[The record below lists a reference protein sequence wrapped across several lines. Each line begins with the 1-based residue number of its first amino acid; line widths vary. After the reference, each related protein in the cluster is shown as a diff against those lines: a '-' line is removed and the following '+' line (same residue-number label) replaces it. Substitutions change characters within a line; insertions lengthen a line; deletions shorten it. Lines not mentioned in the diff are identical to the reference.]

1 MTFRSTAPQLAS
13 RRESGPPAITANDW
27 WQCAYAVADAGTSL
41 TAPPDARSCSVC
53 AAPEDRTPAS
63 AVARLVSDLSA
74 KEIDSLPA
82 VLQRLAASES
92 VGSAPPTGSCR

>member
-1 MTFRSTAPQLAS
+1 VFDRLEKQEL
-13 RRESGPPAITANDW
+13 I
-27 WQCAYAVADAGTSL
+27 
-41 TAPPDARSCSVC
+41 ARSPLPGGSRVR
-53 AAPEDRTPAS
+53 AAAATEQGAK
-63 AVARLVSDLSA
+63 VARQAETLVKDAHAFALVDLSA